1 MFLQRYLTLI
11 IVTLSLLAAP
21 SSAIAD
27 ELEDILQAGVIRIGV
42 PQDLPPFGSVSSSGQ
57 LEGYDVDVARLVA
70 KDLGVKLELVPVS
83 SVNRIPYLQ
92 TGKVDLVISS
102 LGVTP
107 DRAKA
112 IAFSNAYA
120 PFFSGVFGD
129 PKVQVRST
137 ADLAGKTVGV
147 TRGTIEDADLAKIAP
162 KDAGVRRFEDN
173 NAIIGALLS
182 LH

>member
-1 MFLQRYLTLI
+1 
-11 IVTLSLLAAP
+11 
-21 SSAIAD
+21 
-27 ELEDILQAGVIRIGV
+27 
-42 PQDLPPFGSVSSSGQ
+42 VS
-57 LEGYDVDVARLVA
+57 RLGA
-70 KDLGVKLELVPVS
+70 KKLGVKHELVPVA
-83 SVNRIPYLQ
+83 SVNLIPYLQ

-129 PKVQVRST
+129 AKAQGKST

-147 TRGTIEDADLAKIAP
+147 TRGTIEDSDLPRIAP
-162 KDAGVRRFEDN
+162 
-173 NAIIGALLS
+173 
-182 LH
+182 